1 MIRSIIGW
9 QINEMYRSDAYRR
22 YRPPKWDNHL
32 NMSTSVFPF
41 PRFGMYCS
49 QDGPTQLCLSV
60 YKPQKLVKYTSMYR
74 KSTSHGTYAWQL
86 CYRTGTAPCTTP
98 RYCHHTPMMLIYI
111 YIFMSGR
118 PLCLL
123 WGPKA
128 LELFAKT
135 FSSNPEK
142 LNQFS

>member
-49 QDGPTQLCLSV
+49 QDGSTQLCLSV

-98 RYCHHTPMMLIYI
+98 RYCHHTPMMFIYI
-111 YIFMSGR
+111 YIY
-118 PLCLL
+118 LCLVGL
-123 WGPKA
+123 FVCCGGPRPWNYLLKPFQVI
-128 LELFAKT
+128 LK
-135 FSSNPEK
+135 N
-142 LNQFS
+142 